1 MQCWC
6 IYYAHPQVQGEVPKA
21 WTKWVEDVKST
32 TADSHGTGM
41 IGGAVAEKD
50 AVDADMMDLSSP
62 RMQDL
67 ASASRDSLAR
77 TKTDCSERSIAE
89 QPVAVSVQ
97 PGDSLTVTRP
107 QTFCNSLGLSLPVR
121 LPSVCPNM

>member
-1 MQCWC
+1 M
-6 IYYAHPQVQGEVPKA
+6 
-21 WTKWVEDVKST
+21 EDAAST

-41 IGGAVAEKD
+41 TGSAVAEKD

-77 TKTDCSERSIAE
+77 TKTDRSEGSIAE
-89 QPVAVSVQ
+89 EPVAVSVQ

-107 QTFCNSLGLSLPVR
+107 QTFHNSLGHSLPVR
-121 LPSVCPNM
+121 HPSVCPNM

>member
-1 MQCWC
+1 MQCC
-6 IYYAHPQVQGEVPKA
+6 CVYCAHPQVQGEVPKA
-21 WTKWVEDVKST
+21 WTKWVEDAAST

-41 IGGAVAEKD
+41 TGSAVAEKD

-77 TKTDCSERSIAE
+77 TKTDRAERTNAE
-89 QPVAVSVQ
+89 EPVAVSVQ

-107 QTFCNSLGLSLPVR
+107 QTFRNSLGLSLPVR
-121 LPSVCPNM
+121 HPSVCPNM

>member
-6 IYYAHPQVQGEVPKA
+6 VYYAHPQVQGEVPKA
-21 WTKWVEDVKST
+21 WTKWVEDAAST

-41 IGGAVAEKD
+41 TGSAVAEKD

-62 RMQDL
+62 RMHDL
-67 ASASRDSLAR
+67 ASASRDFPVR
-77 TKTDCSERSIAE
+77 TKADRSEGSIAE
-89 QPVAVSVQ
+89 EPVAVSVQ

-107 QTFCNSLGLSLPVR
+107 QTFHNSLGHSLPVR
-121 LPSVCPNM
+121 HPSVCPYM